1 MRNRKVPTPDELKA
15 LNRIVNSD
23 LILSIY
29 PMVKNIEITYN
40 FNSKM
45 YTAHIFVDDWD
56 MTCKNQYERGM
67 DCDYL
72 TDYHILNLF
81 PYIGLPWD
89 SPIDNVLWGPN
100 NEIIC

>member
-1 MRNRKVPTPDELKA
+1 MKNRVAPTKEELES
-15 LNRIVNSD
+15 LNKIVNSD
-23 LILSIY
+23 LIKSIY
-29 PMVKNIEITYN
+29 PMVKKIEVEYSYK
-40 FNSKM
+40 SKM
-45 YTAHIFVDDWD
+45 YTAHIYVDDWN
-56 MTCKNQYERGM
+56 MTCRNQYERGM

-81 PYIGLPWD
+81 PYIGLPSD